1 MNQCLIG
8 VLLWYEFNGD
18 KGKKSSLNEYLEII
32 RAYVESLI
40 DNLKESGQWK
50 TQLSAFFFFRKS
62 KDINEYPDMYLRSD
76 NRELIIGIET

>member
-18 KGKKSSLNEYLEII
+18 KDKKSSLNEYLEII

-50 TQLSAFFFFRKS
+50 TQLSAFFFLENQKIS
-62 KDINEYPDMYLRSD
+62 MNIQ
-76 NRELIIGIET
+76 ICI